1 MYVQHPDVDVD
12 VAAAAAADGTAL
24 AAAAGTIVLEATGGT
39 PAVSCIAR

>member
-12 VAAAAAADGTAL
+12 VAAAAADGTAL